1 MTTEYR
7 VSATSSANE
16 RFKLSQYMFVVLIP
30 ALLAIIIFGEVSQA
44 AGPIKNMVAAVA
56 IFGILSIYLIV
67 SGAMREFEALTKDT
81 STEESAMHVSEVNKK
96 QPWAG
101 YQIYAIVATGLPLIL
116 ILMGLAIII
125 LSISKTSKRLFK
137 GIQEKK

>member
-1 MTTEYR
+1 MMTTEYR
-7 VSATSSANE
+7 ISATSSADG

-81 STEESAMHVSEVNKK
+81 SAEESAMHVSEVNKK

-116 ILMGLAIII
+116 ILMAIY
-125 LSISKTSKRLFK
+125 
-137 GIQEKK
+137 G

>member
-7 VSATSSANE
+7 ASANSSANE
-16 RFKLSQYMFVVLIP
+16 RFKLSQYMFAILIP

-56 IFGILSIYLIV
+56 IFGCLSIYLIV
-67 SGAMREFEALTKDT
+67 SGAIREYEALTKDT
-81 STEESAMHVSEVNKK
+81 SPEESALNVSQVNKK

-101 YQIYAIVATGLPLIL
+101 YQIYAVVATGLPLIL
-116 ILMGLAIII
+116 ILIAIY
-125 LSISKTSKRLFK
+125 
-137 GIQEKK
+137 G